1 MYIKARAQCLIFDGR
16 FDRREREKN
25 TRMCVLTRALIA
37 RESLTDFRKNKLGA
51 VLQRLIYAALIILV
65 YDAAIKLR
73 EFGVRLLQRCGSLLF
88 LLTYIFIGNWW
99 LNSVRL

>member
-16 FDRREREKN
+16 FDRRERKILA
-25 TRMCVLTRALIA
+25 CVCVRTRALIA

-88 LLTYIFIGNWW
+88 FVNVYIYT
-99 LNSVRL
+99 LRETLE